1 MPYDIVDAYEDIN
14 TINEKLNQIISLLIE
29 KGIIP
34 KPKEE
39 DKDART

>member
-1 MPYDIVDAYEDIN
+1 MPYDIVDAYEDVH
-14 TINEKLNQIISLLIE
+14 TISQRLAAIEKILQE

-39 DKDART
+39 KK